1 MQKLRQVLIDHA
13 LMNGE
18 NEKNSST
25 SIFQK
30 IRAFEEELKAILP
43 KEVENARNELENG
56 NPSIPNKI
64 KECRSYPL
72 YRFFREELGTSLLT
86 REKVRS
92 PSEEFDKVFIIMC
105 VGKMIDLML
114 ECLKEWNGAPLPIC

>member
-1 MQKLRQVLIDHA
+1 
-13 LMNGE
+13 MNGE

-30 IRAFEEELKAILP
+30 IGAFEEELKAIFP

-64 KECRSYPL
+64 KEYKSYPL
-72 YRFFREELGTSLLT
+72 YRFVSEELGMSLIT
-86 REKVRS
+86 GEKV
-92 PSEEFDKVFIIMC
+92 
-105 VGKMIDLML
+105 
-114 ECLKEWNGAPLPIC
+114 